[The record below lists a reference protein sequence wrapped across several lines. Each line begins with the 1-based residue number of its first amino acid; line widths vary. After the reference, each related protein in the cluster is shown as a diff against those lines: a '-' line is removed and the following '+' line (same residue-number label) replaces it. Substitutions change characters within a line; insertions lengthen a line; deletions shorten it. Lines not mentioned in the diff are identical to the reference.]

1 MKRVK
6 NLNIYISEKLVIDAN
21 VNKIKEIRTNKKEGI
36 DIIFEAIKR
45 CLEKDYFFAEQSYKI
60 GFYNESKE
68 KTSNKEKVWFI
79 DIKLNIGNPTKK
91 LMNEICD
98 NIYKRIDDLIEKE
111 YICALKYLN
120 TIRIFLYDPE

>member
-1 MKRVK
+1 MKY
-6 NLNIYISEKLVIDAN
+6 LNIYISEKLVIDAN
-21 VNKIKEIRTNKKEGI
+21 VNKIKEIRTNKKERI
-36 DIIFEAIKR
+36 DIIFEVIKR

-60 GFYNESKE
+60 EFYDESKK

-79 DIKLNIGNPTKK
+79 DIKLNIGNPTKE

-111 YICALKYLN
+111 NICALKYLN
-120 TIRIFLYDPE
+120 TIRIILYDPE

>member
-1 MKRVK
+1 MK

-21 VNKIKEIRTNKKEGI
+21 VNKIKEIRTNKKERI

-79 DIKLNIGNPTKK
+79 DIKLNIGNPTKA

-111 YICALKYLN
+111 NICALKYLN